1 MTHEE
6 YKAQYGAFVQLT
18 EDRLQT
24 LCGRYLPDTAR
35 IGQAARYSLLGG
47 GKRVRAVLVLAACRL
62 SGGSVEAAAD
72 YAAALEML
80 HCYSLIHDDLP
91 CMDNDDFRR
100 GKPSCHKAFG
110 EATALLAG
118 DLLLTE
124 AFEAIAGAPVSE
136 AARVRATAALAHGA
150 GSAGMVYGQELDLQY
165 ENQPTGEDVLRRVHR
180 NKTGAL
186 INAAMQMGA
195 AAADGAEEDC
205 RRLEQFAYDL
215 GLVFQ
220 IVDDVLD
227 VTSTSEELG
236 KPVGSDAEN
245 HKTTFATL
253 YGPQG
258 AMDLAQKINAEACG
272 RLERAYGERSEFLTA
287 LAGSLLRR
295 RT

>member
-1 MTHEE
+1 MN
-6 YKAQYGAFVQLT
+6 YQQRYDGY
-18 EDRLQT
+18 LQRFNDT
-24 LCGRYLPDTAR
+24 LAACCDVYLPL
-35 IGQAARYSLLGG
+35 GSQVNEAARYSLLAG
-47 GKRVRAVLVLAACRL
+47 GKRVRAVLCMASCELLGGKAEQAAQLACA
-62 SGGSVEAAAD
+62 V
-72 YAAALEML
+72 EML

-124 AFEAIAGAPVSE
+124 AFEVLSNASLSD
-136 AARVRATAALAHGA
+136 AARVAACSALAHGA
-150 GSAGMVYGQELDLQY
+150 GSAGMVLGQELDLRY
-165 ENQPTGEDVLRRVHR
+165 ESQPVGEEILRRVHR

-186 INAAMQMGA
+186 INAAVQMGA
-195 AAADGAEEDC
+195 AAAGGGEDD
-205 RRLEQFAYDL
+205 RLRLERFAYDL

-236 KPVGSDAEN
+236 KPIGSDAGN
-245 HKTTFATL
+245 NKTTFATL
-253 YGPQG
+253 YGPQR
-258 AMDLAQKINAEACG
+258 AMELAQKINDGACAL
-272 RLERAYGERSEFLTA
+272 LEQAYGEQATFLTT
-287 LAGSLLRR
+287 LAQSLLRR